1 MRATVLFLAAVLLPA
16 PAAAQLAWA
25 RDYDDGV
32 ELFKKGTNDA
42 LAEQKL
48 IQAREHPRAPDQS
61 RKATWS
67 STYIKPFIPDY
78 YLGLIAERR
87 GEYAKA
93 QRLLEGAIKQ
103 GLVTPGDRADY
114 AAATASL
121 QRARDGEARLAS
133 ASRPPPI
140 ETKPSSV
147 QPPQTASN
155 PPSAPQP
162 SGPLTLPSSS
172 ATATAVRPPP
182 NPNPAATVTP
192 PPITPATATPQP
204 QAPAEPAW
212 LASFRRAMDASR
224 LSLSRGRYAEARSTL
239 SAARGLAGTGATRE
253 AAASRDAADSL
264 GREIDA
270 AQSAAASR
278 LVERAR
284 TAIRRKEIDTAV
296 TQVAALETLS
306 PGHVAIGELR
316 NGIDRL
322 RGELRGMADLAR
334 VERMGVKLF
343 LSGNYKDSAAELE
356 RAVEAGVTSPRIYLF
371 LASSHAAQALL
382 APEAERPALVEEARR
397 TYALAKPGESGL
409 AMDRRFI
416 SPSILKLLS
425 GS

>member
-48 IQAREHPRAPDQS
+48 IQARDHPRAPDQS
-61 RKATWS
+61 RKATFS

-93 QRLLEGAIKQ
+93 QRLLEGVLQ
-103 GLVTPGDRADY
+103 RGLVTSGDRAEF
-114 AAATASL
+114 AAATAGL
-121 QRARDGEARLAS
+121 QRAREGETRLAN
-133 ASRPPPI
+133 ARRPPPI
-140 ETKPSSV
+140 ETKPSST
-147 QPPQTASN
+147 QPTQTASN
-155 PPSAPQP
+155 QPAPQP
-162 SGPLTLPSSS
+162 SGSQTQPPGSP
-172 ATATAVRPPP
+172 TATPVRPPP
-182 NPNPAATVTP
+182 TTNTTVTP
-192 PPITPATATPQP
+192 PPIKPVPPA
-204 QAPAEPAW
+204 APPPEPAW
-212 LASFRRAMDASR
+212 LPSFRRAMDASR
-224 LSLSRGRYAEARSTL
+224 LSLSRGRYAEARGTL
-239 SAARGLAGTGATRE
+239 SAARSLAGN
-253 AAASRDAADSL
+253 AASREAIASREAADSL

-270 AQSAAASR
+270 AQNAAASR
-278 LVERAR
+278 IVERAR
-284 TAIRRKEIDTAV
+284 SAIRRREIDTAL
-296 TQVAALETLS
+296 THVATLEKLA

-316 NGIDRL
+316 TGVDRL

-334 VERMGVKLF
+334 VERAGVKLF
-343 LSGNYKDSAAELE
+343 LSGNYKDSAEELE
-356 RAVEAGVTSPRIYLF
+356 RAIEAGVTSPRIYLF

-382 APEAERPALVEEARR
+382 APEADRPALVEEARR

-409 AMDRRFI
+409 ATDRRFI
-416 SPSILKLLS
+416 SPTILKLLD